1 MQHNVTEN
9 GDYEICVSAPYQTK
23 ILFHIYAYDPK
34 VHMAEVERII
44 EASELDKNFTTT
56 LTTLTQQLYKIFYS
70 IKFYNQASVRDESLQ
85 RSNADFIKA
94 YVVVFCISSI
104 LVAITEVAL
113 VRRMFRVDSSRI
125 RI

>member
-1 MQHNVTEN
+1 MLRFVLDQTRKDAPKN
-9 GDYEICVSAPYQTK
+9 G
-23 ILFHIYAYDPK
+23 
-34 VHMAEVERII
+34 
-44 EASELDKNFTTT
+44 ASQCHL
-56 LTTLTQQLYKIFYS
+56 IR
-70 IKFYNQASVRDESLQ
+70 YNLIARVPAAGRHSDLLLQASVRDESLQ

-113 VRRMFRVDSSRI
+113 VRRMFRADSSRI